1 MIMSVIEKITTM
13 TGNQPMYMQ
22 WLIWSFLFIL
32 AFLAIYLLLTLL
44 FSPLLFLYNKLTDK
58 NRNNVLKEEDFLVGE
73 LVTRIVG
80 DSVGEVLEIGSGTA
94 LSSYPAKLYRME
106 DREKEILLPKGTQVL
121 IIEFDAQGIALVV
134 QRDNL

>member
-1 MIMSVIEKITTM
+1 M
-13 TGNQPMYMQ
+13 TENQPMYMQ
-22 WLIWSFLFIL
+22 WLLWSFLFIL
-32 AFLAIYLLLTLL
+32 AFLAVYLLLTLL

-58 NRNNVLKEEDFLVGE
+58 NKNNVLKEDDFLMGE

-94 LSSYPAKLYRME
+94 LSSYPAKLYRKE
-106 DREKEILLPKGTQVL
+106 DREKDILLPKGTQVL

-134 QRDNL
+134 QREDL